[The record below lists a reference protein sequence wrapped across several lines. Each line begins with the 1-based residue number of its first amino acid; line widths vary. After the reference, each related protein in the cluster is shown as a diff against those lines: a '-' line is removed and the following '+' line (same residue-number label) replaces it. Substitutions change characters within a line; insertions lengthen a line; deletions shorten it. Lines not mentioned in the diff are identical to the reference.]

1 MTMFSWFT
9 KKPCLICVEKDMMIH
24 QLKSDASRDRL
35 RLSITE
41 EKLSKATDLLLAQS
55 GKAGIAPPQRF
66 SAKDADDLMRD
77 SFAMFLDEEDKG
89 DGKIRDVDNLDFDKR

>member
-1 MTMFSWFT
+1 MMSWFT
-9 KKPCLICVEKDMMIH
+9 KKPCQVCAEKDMMIH
-24 QLKSDASRDRL
+24 QLKSDESRNRMRL
-35 RLSITE
+35 CILE
-41 EKLSKATDLLLAQS
+41 EKLSKATDLLLAQA
-55 GKAGIAPPQRF
+55 GKPGITPPQRF